1 MNKKKKETVKFC
13 EIEQNG
19 NQGKPKPVRAH
30 EREVGKGEKMKS
42 IMISIQPKWC
52 AKIESG
58 AKTIEVR
65 KTRPKIETPFKC
77 YIYCT
82 KGKDILLQVMKD
94 GDENYGEIYHGKP
107 VFIKIPDKYYK
118 FEQSGKVIGE
128 FVCDRIIC
136 SQAYYDDSGKCHL
149 TNLFGID
156 IERTC
161 LTEHEIFNYII
172 GKNKKIGTGWLW
184 HISELKIYDRPKEL
198 GENGDF
204 KFPCV
209 RGGEDFYTHRKCMDC
224 KYACRWAGTMEIYC
238 DRWVTRPPQ
247 SWCYVEELEE

>member
-1 MNKKKKETVKFC
+1 MRERVNM
-13 EIEQNG
+13 
-19 NQGKPKPVRAH
+19 QGKPKPVRAH

-82 KGKDILLQVMKD
+82 FPQKPLYDIWINR
-94 GDENYGEIYHGKP
+94 GTENRFLGN
-107 VFIKIPDKYYK
+107 
-118 FEQSGKVIGE
+118 GKVIGE

-184 HISELKIYDRPKEL
+184 RISDLKIYDKPKEL
-198 GENGDF
+198 GEFWAYNEELHNRFENEENFCCYDGTNEY
-204 KFPCV
+204 
-209 RGGEDFYTHRKCMDC
+209 GELINECAVFNKNMTRCYSCWEEWSGWCHR
-224 KYACRWAGTMEIYC
+224 I
-238 DRWVTRPPQ
+238 TRPPQ
-247 SWCYVEELEE
+247 SWCYVEELED